1 MRPNPVVY
9 LVDDDAIYHSIT
21 EMLLARV
28 SRPVQFKGFNQGRAA
43 MDQLLKD
50 KDDSLALPDL
60 ILLDINMP
68 VMNGWEFL
76 SEFSSVGNTLSKK
89 PRISMMSS
97 SSLQDDI
104 SRALTD
110 QNVMEFVTKP
120 ITIEK
125 LEGLTAEI

>member
-1 MRPNPVVY
+1 MQPNPVVY

-21 EMLLARV
+21 EMLLARI
-28 SRPVQFKGFNQGRAA
+28 SRPVQFRGFNQGRAA

-50 KDDSLALPDL
+50 KDDSHALPDL

-68 VMNGWEFL
+68 IMNGWEFL
-76 SEFSSVGNTLSKK
+76 SEFSHVHNALSKK

-97 SSLQDDI
+97 SSLEDDI

-110 QNVMEFVTKP
+110 ENVMEFVTKP

-125 LEGLTAEI
+125 LEGLTSEI

>member
-50 KDDSLALPDL
+50 KDDSQALPDL

-76 SEFSSVGNTLSKK
+76 NEFSSVHATLSKK

-104 SRALTD
+104 SRAMTD

>member
-50 KDDSLALPDL
+50 KDEPQSLPDL

-68 VMNGWEFL
+68 IMNGWEFL
-76 SEFSSVGNTLSKK
+76 TEFSSVHNTLSKK

-97 SSLQDDI
+97 SSLEDDI

>member
-1 MRPNPVVY
+1 MRQNPVVY

-50 KDDSLALPDL
+50 KDDSQALPDL

-76 SEFSSVGNTLSKK
+76 IEFSNVHATLSKK

-104 SRALTD
+104 SRAMTD

>member
-1 MRPNPVVY
+1 MKPNPIVY

-21 EMLLARV
+21 EMLLARI
-28 SRPVQFKGFNQGRAA
+28 SRPVQFKGFNQGRDA
-43 MDQLLKD
+43 MNQLLKD
-50 KDDSLALPDL
+50 KDTPQELPDL

-76 SEFSSVGNTLSKK
+76 NEFSSVGDSLSKK
-89 PRISMMSS
+89 PKISMMSS

-110 QNVMEFVTKP
+110 KNVMDFVTKP

-125 LEGLTAEI
+125 LEGLTATI

>member
-43 MDQLLKD
+43 MDQLIKD
-50 KDDSLALPDL
+50 KDEPQSLPDL

-68 VMNGWEFL
+68 IMNGWEFL
-76 SEFSSVGNTLSKK
+76 TEFSNVHSALSKK
-89 PRISMMSS
+89 PKISMMSS
-97 SSLQDDI
+97 SSLEDDI